1 MHGSLLA
8 QGGLVLCKT
17 EFRYDSCCDTMP
29 EGSANSLNSNHERRL
44 SVTCR
49 YIDKLLADMESIL
62 SVSSSRLAFPQYIPD
77 LTSVQRRVVEDYI
90 GRIRAQL
97 IRVLDGQNIERPSA
111 DIPVGRSLHS
121 TLTFVDIAV
130 EELKPEYMRG
140 YGEVPP
146 QAAVELNGIAG
157 ELQGLVRQ
165 LDHYLMRGAG
175 ENLQQRLEKLEQT
188 GDEVFFLRK
197 LETVIAEHGLVEF
210 RSTLSMILDRLEDN
224 SFEIAMF
231 GRVSSGKSSLLN
243 AILETDVLPVGV
255 TPITAVPTRLAY
267 AESPSVSVWF
277 ANRSPERYE
286 ISLLPEF
293 VAEQLNPGNEK
304 HVTRIVVQ
312 LGSPRL
318 RDGITFVDTP
328 GLGSL
333 ATRGAAETLAY
344 LPRCDLGVVL
354 IDAGSTLT
362 PDDLQTIQILYDAAI
377 PATVLL
383 SKADLLT
390 TQERSRLVEYVK
402 DQIKKELNV
411 DLAIRAVSVV
421 REGKE
426 LLTRWF
432 EDDIAPLYS
441 QRQDLKIRSIRRK
454 LGGLRQSVEIALRG
468 RLRRKDQIPI
478 KKLEQLRVVEAEL
491 RQASGRLEEM
501 KKTARR
507 AADELQHSSSRKMLQ
522 IAGACLVESWSSPD
536 SDKKPAAEIVS
547 NAVTRTVQE
556 QTEILRQRMAVL
568 AHKLN
573 ETLQSAAKV
582 LEITD
587 VPAEEEFA
595 SVLREM
601 PVFDLGQ
608 LTFHLRRSALL
619 RLLGRKASQS
629 FATKRLTA
637 LIGAQLTRSLSAY
650 RALLYD
656 WSDRTLGQVQRR
668 FDAYANS
675 YRAQVERSLGSQE
688 MRTGQD
694 EDSIRRDLESLESA
708 LGEKTLAS

>member
-1 MHGSLLA
+1 
-8 QGGLVLCKT
+8 
-17 EFRYDSCCDTMP
+17 MP

-49 YIDKLLADMESIL
+49 YIDKLLADMENIL
-62 SVSSSRLAFPQYIPD
+62 SVSSSRLAFPQYTPD
-77 LTSVQRRVVEDYI
+77 LTSAQRRVVEDYI

-165 LDHYLMRGAG
+165 LDHYLMRGTG
-175 ENLQQRLEKLEQT
+175 ENLQQRLERLEQA
-188 GDEVFFLRK
+188 GDEVPLLRK
-197 LETVIAEHGLVEF
+197 LETVITEHGLVEF

-267 AESPSVSVWF
+267 DESPSVNVWF

-286 ISLLPEF
+286 ISRLPEF

-304 HVTRIVVQ
+304 HVTKIVVH
-312 LGSPRL
+312 LASPRL
-318 RDGITFVDTP
+318 RDGIIFVDTP

-377 PATVLL
+377 PAMVLL

-390 TQERSRLVEYVK
+390 AQEQSHVIEYVK
-402 DQIKKELNV
+402 DHIRKELNV
-411 DLAIRAVSVV
+411 DLAIHAVSVV
-421 REGKE
+421 RESKE

-478 KKLEQLRVVEAEL
+478 RRLEQLRVVEAEL

-507 AADELQHSSSRKMLQ
+507 AADELNQSSSGKMLQ
-522 IAGACLVESWSSPD
+522 IAASYLVKSWSSPD
-536 SDKKPAAEIVS
+536 SDEKLAAEVVS
-547 NAVTRTVQE
+547 NAITRTVQD
-556 QTEILRQRMAVL
+556 QTETLRQRMDVL

-595 SVLREM
+595 CVLREM

-608 LTFHLRRSALL
+608 LTFHLRRPVLL
-619 RLLGRKASQS
+619 TLLVKKASES

-637 LIGAQLTRSLSAY
+637 LIGAQLSRSLSAY

-675 YRAQVERSLGSQE
+675 YRAQVERLLGNQE
-688 MRTGQD
+688 MRAGQD
-694 EDSIRRDLESLESA
+694 EDSIRRDLESLENT
-708 LGEKTLAS
+708 LREKTLAS

>member
-1 MHGSLLA
+1 
-8 QGGLVLCKT
+8 
-17 EFRYDSCCDTMP
+17 MP

-49 YIDKLLADMESIL
+49 YIDKLLADMESVL
-62 SVSSSRLAFPQYIPD
+62 SISSSRLAFPQYTPD
-77 LTSVQRRVVEDYI
+77 LTSAQRRVVEDYI

-111 DIPVGRSLHS
+111 DIPVARSLHS

-165 LDHYLMRGAG
+165 LDHYLMRGTG
-175 ENLQQRLEKLEQT
+175 ENLQQRLERLEQT
-188 GDEVFFLRK
+188 GDDVLLLRK
-197 LETVIAEHGLVEF
+197 LETVITEHGLVEF

-224 SFEIAMF
+224 SFEIAIF

-267 AESPSVSVWF
+267 AESPSVNVWF
-277 ANRSPERYE
+277 ANRPPERYE

-362 PDDLQTIQILYDAAI
+362 PDDLQTIQILYDATI

-390 TQERSRLVEYVK
+390 AQEQSRVIEYVK
-402 DQIKKELNV
+402 DHIRKELNV
-411 DLAIRAVSVV
+411 DLAIHAVSVV
-421 REGKE
+421 RESKE

-441 QRQDLKIRSIRRK
+441 QRQDLKIRSIHRK

-501 KKTARR
+501 KKTTRR
-507 AADELQHSSSRKMLQ
+507 SADELQHLSSRKMLQ
-522 IAGACLVESWSSPD
+522 IAGAHLVESWSLPG
-536 SDKKPAAEIVS
+536 SDEKPPSETVS
-547 NAVTRTVQE
+547 SVVTRTVQE
-556 QTEILRQRMAVL
+556 QSEALRRRMDVL
-568 AHKLN
+568 AHKLTG
-573 ETLQSAAKV
+573 TLQLAARV

-601 PVFDLGQ
+601 PVFDPGQ
-608 LTFHLRRSALL
+608 LTFSLRRPALL
-619 RLLGRKASQS
+619 ISLGRRMSES
-629 FATKRLTA
+629 FVTKRLTA
-637 LIGAQLTRSLSAY
+637 LIGTQLTRSLSAY
-650 RALLYD
+650 CALLCD
-656 WSDRTLGQVQRR
+656 WSERTLGQVQRR

-675 YRAQVERSLGSQE
+675 YRAQAERLLGNQD

-694 EDSIRRDLESLESA
+694 EDSIRRDLESLENT
-708 LGEKTLAS
+708 LREKTLAS

>member
-1 MHGSLLA
+1 M
-8 QGGLVLCKT
+8 
-17 EFRYDSCCDTMP
+17 
-29 EGSANSLNSNHERRL
+29 
-44 SVTCR
+44 
-49 YIDKLLADMESIL
+49 
-62 SVSSSRLAFPQYIPD
+62 
-77 LTSVQRRVVEDYI
+77 
-90 GRIRAQL
+90 
-97 IRVLDGQNIERPSA
+97 
-111 DIPVGRSLHS
+111 
-121 TLTFVDIAV
+121 
-130 EELKPEYMRG
+130 
-140 YGEVPP
+140 
-146 QAAVELNGIAG
+146 
-157 ELQGLVRQ
+157 RQ
-165 LDHYLMRGAG
+165 LDHYLMRGTG
-175 ENLQQRLEKLEQT
+175 ENLQQRLERLEQT
-188 GDEVFFLRK
+188 GDDVLLLRK
-197 LETVIAEHGLVEF
+197 LETVITEHGLVEF

-224 SFEIAMF
+224 SFEIAIF

-267 AESPSVSVWF
+267 AESPSVNVWF
-277 ANRSPERYE
+277 ANRPPERYE

-362 PDDLQTIQILYDAAI
+362 PDDLQTIQILYDATI

-390 TQERSRLVEYVK
+390 AQEQSRVIEYVK
-402 DQIKKELNV
+402 DHIRKKLNV
-411 DLAIRAVSVV
+411 DLAIHAVSVV
-421 REGKE
+421 RESKE

-441 QRQDLKIRSIRRK
+441 QRQDLKIRSIHRK

-501 KKTARR
+501 KKTTRR
-507 AADELQHSSSRKMLQ
+507 SADELQHLSSRKMLQ
-522 IAGACLVESWSSPD
+522 IAGAHLVESWSLPG
-536 SDKKPAAEIVS
+536 SDEKPPSETVS
-547 NAVTRTVQE
+547 SVVTRTVQE
-556 QTEILRQRMAVL
+556 QSEALRRRMDVL
-568 AHKLN
+568 AHKLTG
-573 ETLQSAAKV
+573 TLQLAARV

-601 PVFDLGQ
+601 PVFDPGQ
-608 LTFHLRRSALL
+608 LTFSLRRPALL
-619 RLLGRKASQS
+619 ISLGRRMSES
-629 FATKRLTA
+629 FVTKRLTA
-637 LIGAQLTRSLSAY
+637 LIGTQLTRSLSAY
-650 RALLYD
+650 CALLCD
-656 WSDRTLGQVQRR
+656 WSERTLGQVQRR

-675 YRAQVERSLGSQE
+675 YRAQAERLLGNQD

-694 EDSIRRDLESLESA
+694 EDSIRRDLESLENT
-708 LGEKTLAS
+708 LREKTLAS

>member
-1 MHGSLLA
+1 
-8 QGGLVLCKT
+8 
-17 EFRYDSCCDTMP
+17 MP
-29 EGSANSLNSNHERRL
+29 EGSVNSLNSNHERRL

-49 YIDKLLADMESIL
+49 YIDKLLADMEGIL
-62 SVSSSRLAFPQYIPD
+62 NVSSSRLAFPQYTPD
-77 LTSVQRRVVEDYI
+77 LTSAQRRVIEDYI
-90 GRIRAQL
+90 SRIRAQL
-97 IRVLDGQNIERPSA
+97 VRVLDGQNMERPLA
-111 DIPVGRSLHS
+111 DIPVSRSLHS

-140 YGEVPP
+140 YGEVPS
-146 QAAVELNGIAG
+146 QAALELNGIAG
-157 ELQGLVRQ
+157 ELQSLVRQ

-188 GDEVFFLRK
+188 GDEVPLLRK
-197 LETVIAEHGLVEF
+197 LEKVITEHGLVEF

-243 AILETDVLPVGV
+243 AMLETDVLPVGV

-267 AESPSVSVWF
+267 AESPSLNLWF

-312 LGSPRL
+312 LDSPRL

-333 ATRGAAETLAY
+333 ATRGAAETIAY

-390 TQERSRLVEYVK
+390 AQEQSRVIEYVK
-402 DQIKKELNV
+402 DHIRKELNV
-411 DLAIRAVSVV
+411 DLAIHAVSVV
-421 REGKE
+421 RESKE

-432 EDDIAPLYS
+432 ADDIAPLYS

-468 RLRRKDQIPI
+468 QLRRKGQIPI

-491 RQASGRLEEM
+491 RQASGWLEDM
-501 KKTARR
+501 KNTERR
-507 AADELQHSSSRKMLQ
+507 SADELQHSSARKMLQ
-522 IAGACLVESWSSPD
+522 KAGAYLVESWSLPG
-536 SDKKPAAEIVS
+536 SDDKPVSEIVAS
-547 NAVTRTVQE
+547 PVTRTVQE
-556 QTEILRQRMAVL
+556 QTDALRRQMDVL
-568 AHKLN
+568 ARELN

-582 LEITD
+582 LEITH

-601 PVFDLGQ
+601 PVFD
-608 LTFHLRRSALL
+608 FR
-619 RLLGRKASQS
+619 
-629 FATKRLTA
+629 
-637 LIGAQLTRSLSAY
+637 
-650 RALLYD
+650 
-656 WSDRTLGQVQRR
+656 
-668 FDAYANS
+668 
-675 YRAQVERSLGSQE
+675 
-688 MRTGQD
+688 
-694 EDSIRRDLESLESA
+694 
-708 LGEKTLAS
+708 

>member
-1 MHGSLLA
+1 
-8 QGGLVLCKT
+8 
-17 EFRYDSCCDTMP
+17 MP

-49 YIDKLLADMESIL
+49 YIDKLLADMESVL
-62 SVSSSRLAFPQYIPD
+62 SVSSSRLAFPQYTPD
-77 LTSVQRRVVEDYI
+77 LTSAQRRVVEDYI

-165 LDHYLMRGAG
+165 LDHYLMRGTG
-175 ENLQQRLEKLEQT
+175 ENLQQRLERLEQT
-188 GDEVFFLRK
+188 GDDVLLLRK
-197 LETVIAEHGLVEF
+197 LETVITEHGLIEF

-267 AESPSVSVWF
+267 AESPSVNVWF

-312 LGSPRL
+312 LCSPRL

-328 GLGSL
+328 ELGSL

-390 TQERSRLVEYVK
+390 AQERSRVIEYVK
-402 DQIKKELNV
+402 DHIRKELNV
-411 DLAIRAVSVV
+411 NLAIHAVSVV
-421 REGKE
+421 RESKE

-432 EDDIAPLYS
+432 ADDIAPLYS

-468 RLRRKDQIPI
+468 RLRRKEQIPV

-501 KKTARR
+501 KKTTRR
-507 AADELQHSSSRKMLQ
+507 LADELQHSSFRKMLQ
-522 IAGACLVESWSSPD
+522 IAGAYLVESWSLPG
-536 SDKKPAAEIVS
+536 SDEKPPSETVS
-547 NAVTRTVQE
+547 SAVTRTVQE
-556 QTEILRQRMAVL
+556 QSEALRRRMDVL
-568 AHKLN
+568 AHKLT

-582 LEITD
+582 LQMSD

-608 LTFHLRRSALL
+608 LTFSLRRPALL
-619 RLLGRKASQS
+619 TLVGRKMSES
-629 FATKRLTA
+629 FVTKRLTP
-637 LIGAQLTRSLSAY
+637 LIGPQLTRSLSAY
-650 RALLYD
+650 CALLCD
-656 WSDRTLGQVQRR
+656 WSERTLGQVQRR

-675 YRAQVERSLGSQE
+675 YRAQIERLVGNQE

-694 EDSIRRDLESLESA
+694 EDGIRRDLESLENT
-708 LGEKTLAS
+708 LREKTLAS

>member
-1 MHGSLLA
+1 
-8 QGGLVLCKT
+8 
-17 EFRYDSCCDTMP
+17 MP

-62 SVSSSRLAFPQYIPD
+62 SVSSSRLAFPQYTPD
-77 LTSVQRRVVEDYI
+77 LTSAQRRVVEDYI

-140 YGEVPP
+140 YGEVPS

-165 LDHYLMRGAG
+165 LDHYLMRGTG
-175 ENLQQRLEKLEQT
+175 ENLQQRLERLEQT
-188 GDEVFFLRK
+188 GDEVPLLRK
-197 LETVIAEHGLVEF
+197 LETVITEHGLVEF

-390 TQERSRLVEYVK
+390 AQEQSRVIKYVK
-402 DQIKKELNV
+402 DHIRKELNV
-411 DLAIRAVSVV
+411 DLAIHAVSVV
-421 REGKE
+421 RERKE

-468 RLRRKDQIPI
+468 RLRRKEQIPI
-478 KKLEQLRVVEAEL
+478 KKLEQLRVVEGEL

-501 KKTARR
+501 KKTARG
-507 AADELQHSSSRKMLQ
+507 AADELQHSSSRNMLQ
-522 IAGACLVESWSSPD
+522 IAGAHLVESWSLPGPD
-536 SDKKPAAEIVS
+536 EKPTSEIVTS
-547 NAVTRTVQE
+547 AVTRTVQE
-556 QTEILRQRMAVL
+556 QSEALRRRMDAL
-568 AHKLN
+568 AHKLT

-587 VPAEEEFA
+587 APAEEEFA

-608 LTFHLRRSALL
+608 LTFRLRRPALL
-619 RLLGRKASQS
+619 TLVGRRMSES
-629 FATKRLTA
+629 FVTKRLTG

-650 RALLYD
+650 CALLCD
-656 WSDRTLGQVQRR
+656 WSEKTLGQVQRR

-675 YRAQVERSLGSQE
+675 YRAQIERLLGNQE

-694 EDSIRRDLESLESA
+694 EDGIRRDLESLENA
-708 LGEKTLAS
+708 LREKTLAS

>member
-1 MHGSLLA
+1 
-8 QGGLVLCKT
+8 
-17 EFRYDSCCDTMP
+17 MP
-29 EGSANSLNSNHERRL
+29 EESANSLNSNHERRL

-49 YIDKLLADMESIL
+49 YIDKLLADMESML
-62 SVSSSRLAFPQYIPD
+62 NVSSSKLAFPQYTPD
-77 LTSVQRRVVEDYI
+77 LTSAQRRVVEDCI
-90 GRIRAQL
+90 SRIRAQL
-97 IRVLDGQNIERPSA
+97 IRVLDGQNIERPPA
-111 DIPVGRSLHS
+111 DIPVARSLHS

-146 QAAVELNGIAG
+146 AAAVELNGIAG

-165 LDHYLMRGAG
+165 LDQYLMRGAG
-175 ENLQQRLEKLEQT
+175 ENLQQRLEKLEQM
-188 GDEVFFLRK
+188 GDELPLLKK
-197 LETVIAEHGLVEF
+197 LETIITEHGLVEF

-224 SFEIAMF
+224 SFEIAIF

-267 AESPSVSVWF
+267 AESPAVNVWF

-286 ISLLPEF
+286 ISRLPEF
-293 VAEQLNPGNEK
+293 VAEQFNPGNEK

-312 LGSPRL
+312 LASPRL
-318 RDGITFVDTP
+318 QDGITFVDTP

-390 TQERSRLVEYVK
+390 MQERSRVIEYVK
-402 DQIKKELNV
+402 DHISKELNV
-411 DLAIRAVSVV
+411 DLAVHAVSVV
-421 REGKE
+421 LENKE

-432 EDDIAPLYS
+432 EEDIAPMYS
-441 QRQDLKIRSIRRK
+441 QRQELKIRSIRRK

-468 RLRRKDQIPI
+468 RLRRKDPIPLM
-478 KKLEQLRVVEAEL
+478 KVEQLRVVEGEL
-491 RQASGRLEEM
+491 RQATGRLEEI

-507 AADELQHSSSRKMLQ
+507 VADEVEYAGSRKMFR
-522 IAGACLVESWSSPD
+522 IAGASLVDSWSLPG
-536 SDKKPAAEIVS
+536 SDEKPSSEIVS

-556 QTEILRQRMAVL
+556 QTEALRLRIDVL
-568 AHKLN
+568 AHKLH

-582 LEITD
+582 LEISD

-608 LTFHLRRSALL
+608 LTFHLRRPVLL
-619 RLLGRKASQS
+619 PLLGRRVSES
-629 FATKRLTA
+629 FVTKRLTG
-637 LIGAQLTRSLSAY
+637 LIEAQLARSLSAY

-656 WSDRTLGQVQRR
+656 WSERTLGQVQRR

-675 YRAQVERSLGSQE
+675 YRAQVERSLGNQE
-688 MRTGQD
+688 VGTGQ
-694 EDSIRRDLESLESA
+694 EDIIRRDLGALESA
-708 LGEKTLAS
+708 IGEKTLAS

>member
-1 MHGSLLA
+1 VCEELRSGCSL
-8 QGGLVLCKT
+8 
-17 EFRYDSCCDTMP
+17 MP
-29 EGSANSLNSNHERRL
+29 EESANSLNSNHERRL

-49 YIDKLLADMESIL
+49 HIDKLLADMESAL
-62 SVSSSRLAFPQYIPD
+62 NVSASKLAFPQYAPD
-77 LTSVQRRVVEDYI
+77 LTSAQRRVIEDYI
-90 GRIRAQL
+90 SRIRAQL
-97 IRVLDGQNIERPSA
+97 VRVLDGQNMERPPA
-111 DIPVGRSLHS
+111 EIPVSRTLHV

-146 QAAVELNGIAG
+146 AAAVELNGIAG

-165 LDHYLMRGAG
+165 LDHYLTRGAG
-175 ENLQQRLEKLEQT
+175 ENLQQRLEKLEET
-188 GDEVFFLRK
+188 GDEVLLLKK
-197 LETVIAEHGLVEF
+197 LESIITERGLVEF

-224 SFEIAMF
+224 SFEIAIF

-243 AILETDVLPVGV
+243 AMLQTDVLPVGV

-267 AESPSVSVWF
+267 GEAAAINVWF

-286 ISLLPEF
+286 ISRLPEF
-293 VAEQLNPGNEK
+293 VSEHLNPGNEK

-312 LGSPRL
+312 LRSPRL
-318 RDGITFVDTP
+318 QDGISFVDTP

-377 PATVLL
+377 PAMVLL

-390 TQERSRLVEYVK
+390 LQDRSRVIEYVK
-402 DQIKKELNV
+402 DHIRKELNL
-411 DLAIRAVSVV
+411 DLTVHAVSVV
-421 REGKE
+421 QESKE

-432 EDDIAPLYS
+432 EDDIAPLYN
-441 QRQDLKIRSIRRK
+441 QRQELKVRSIRRK

-468 RLRRKDQIPI
+468 RLRRKDQIPLKTI
-478 KKLEQLRVVEAEL
+478 EQLRVVEGEL

-501 KKTARR
+501 KKIARQV
-507 AADELQHSSSRKMLQ
+507 ANELETSSRKTLR
-522 IAGACLVESWSSPD
+522 IAGASLVESWSLPGADERPSF
-536 SDKKPAAEIVS
+536 EIVS
-547 NAVTRTVQE
+547 DAVTRTLQE
-556 QTEILRQRMAVL
+556 QTEALRRRMDVL
-568 AHKLN
+568 AHKLH

-582 LEITD
+582 LAIAD
-587 VPAEEEFA
+587 VPAAEEFA

-601 PVFDLGQ
+601 PAYDLGRIA
-608 LTFHLRRSALL
+608 FRLRRPALVM
-619 RLLGRKASQS
+619 LLGRGFSES
-629 FATKRLTA
+629 FVAKRLNG

-656 WSDRTLGQVQRR
+656 WSERTLGQIQRR

-675 YRAQVERSLGSQE
+675 YRAQVERSLGNQE
-688 MRTGQD
+688 LGPGQD
-694 EDSIRRDLESLESA
+694 EDIIRRDLEVLESTPA
-708 LGEKTLAS
+708 EKTMAS

>member
-1 MHGSLLA
+1 
-8 QGGLVLCKT
+8 
-17 EFRYDSCCDTMP
+17 MP

-77 LTSVQRRVVEDYI
+77 LTSAQRRVVEDYI

-97 IRVLDGQNIERPSA
+97 VRVLDGQNIERPSA

-140 YGEVPP
+140 YGEVPAE
-146 QAAVELNGIAG
+146 AAVELNGIAG

-165 LDHYLMRGAG
+165 LDHYLMRGTG
-175 ENLQQRLEKLEQT
+175 ENLQQRFERLEQT
-188 GDEVFFLRK
+188 GDEVSLLRK
-197 LETVIAEHGLVEF
+197 LETVITEHGLVEF

-267 AESPSVSVWF
+267 AESPSVNVWF
-277 ANRSPERYE
+277 ANRSPKRYE

-312 LGSPRL
+312 LASPRL

-362 PDDLQTIQILYDAAI
+362 PDDVQTIQILYDAAI

-390 TQERSRLVEYVK
+390 AQERSRVIEYVK
-402 DQIKKELNV
+402 DHIRKELNV
-411 DLAIRAVSVV
+411 DLAIHAVSVV
-421 REGKE
+421 RESKE
-426 LLTRWF
+426 LLARWF
-432 EDDIAPLYS
+432 DDDIAPLYS
-441 QRQDLKIRSIRRK
+441 RRQDLKIRSIRRK

-507 AADELQHSSSRKMLQ
+507 SADELEHSSSRKMLQ
-522 IAGACLVESWSSPD
+522 IAGADLVESWSSPD
-536 SDKKPAAEIVS
+536 SDEKRADEIVS
-547 NAVTRTVQE
+547 SAVTRTVQE
-556 QTEILRQRMAVL
+556 QTEALRRQMDVL

-573 ETLQSAAKV
+573 ETLQSTAKV
-582 LEITD
+582 LGITD

-595 SVLREM
+595 NVLREM

-608 LTFHLRRSALL
+608 LTFRLRRPALL
-619 RLLGRKASQS
+619 TLLGRKMSES
-629 FATKRLTA
+629 FVTKRLTG
-637 LIGAQLTRSLSAY
+637 LIEAQLKRSLSAY
-650 RALLYD
+650 RALLCD
-656 WSDRTLGQVQRR
+656 WSERTLGQVQRR
-668 FDAYANS
+668 FDAYANG
-675 YRAQVERSLGSQE
+675 YRAQIERLLGNQE
-688 MRTGQD
+688 MPTGQD
-694 EDSIRRDLESLESA
+694 EDSIRRDLESLK
-708 LGEKTLAS
+708 GTLVEQTMAS

>member
-1 MHGSLLA
+1 
-8 QGGLVLCKT
+8 
-17 EFRYDSCCDTMP
+17 MP

-49 YIDKLLADMESIL
+49 YIDKLLADMESVL
-62 SVSSSRLAFPQYIPD
+62 SISSSRLAFPQYTPD
-77 LTSVQRRVVEDYI
+77 LTSAQRRVVEDYI

-111 DIPVGRSLHS
+111 DIPVARSLHS

-165 LDHYLMRGAG
+165 LDHYLMRGTG
-175 ENLQQRLEKLEQT
+175 ENLQQRLERLEQT
-188 GDEVFFLRK
+188 GDDVLLLRK
-197 LETVIAEHGLVEF
+197 LETVITEHGLVEF

-224 SFEIAMF
+224 SFEIAIF

-267 AESPSVSVWF
+267 AESPSVNVWF
-277 ANRSPERYE
+277 ANRPPERYE

-362 PDDLQTIQILYDAAI
+362 PDDLQTIQILYDATI

-390 TQERSRLVEYVK
+390 AQEQSRVIEYVK
-402 DQIKKELNV
+402 DHIRKELNV
-411 DLAIRAVSVV
+411 DLAIHAVSVV
-421 REGKE
+421 RESKE

-441 QRQDLKIRSIRRK
+441 QRQDLKIRSIHRK

-501 KKTARR
+501 KKTTRR
-507 AADELQHSSSRKMLQ
+507 SADELQHLSSRKMLQ
-522 IAGACLVESWSSPD
+522 IAGAHLVESWSLPG
-536 SDKKPAAEIVS
+536 SDEKPPSETVS
-547 NAVTRTVQE
+547 SVVTRTVQE
-556 QTEILRQRMAVL
+556 QSEALRRRMDVL
-568 AHKLN
+568 AHKLTG
-573 ETLQSAAKV
+573 TLQLAARV

-601 PVFDLGQ
+601 PVFDPGQ
-608 LTFHLRRSALL
+608 LTFSLRRPSLL
-619 RLLGRKASQS
+619 ISLGRRMSES
-629 FATKRLTA
+629 FVTKRLTA
-637 LIGAQLTRSLSAY
+637 LIGTQLTRSLSAY
-650 RALLYD
+650 CALLCD
-656 WSDRTLGQVQRR
+656 WSERTLGQVQRR

-675 YRAQVERSLGSQE
+675 YRAQAERLLGNQD

-694 EDSIRRDLESLESA
+694 EDSIRRDLESLENT
-708 LGEKTLAS
+708 LREKTLAS